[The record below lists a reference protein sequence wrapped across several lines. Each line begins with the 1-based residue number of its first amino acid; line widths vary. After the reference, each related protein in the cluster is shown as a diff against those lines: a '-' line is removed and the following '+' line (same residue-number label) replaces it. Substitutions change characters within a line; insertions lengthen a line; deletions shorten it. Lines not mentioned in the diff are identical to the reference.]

1 MTTTDQ
7 QGFFQWTSSQNVSD
21 DLLGKS
27 VEEIREILKERGHKN
42 LGVLMQQL
50 EHDFNIGTVIRNC
63 NAFGCT
69 NVYYYGP
76 SKKWDKRGSVGV
88 YHYTPAKYLSTL
100 EQVRELRQRHTLV
113 ALEQGEDS
121 VSIHDFD
128 WPTNALIVIGEERD
142 GVCPELLELCD
153 RKVFIP
159 QRGSVRSLNAGV
171 ASGLAL
177 FSYDSQHSKRK

>member
-1 MTTTDQ
+1 MTTATSQTDNK
-7 QGFFQWTSSQNVSD
+7 GFFSWTQNV
-21 DLLGKS
+21 GNEFKGQS
-27 VEEIREILKERGHKN
+27 VEEIRKTLRERGHSN
-42 LGVLMQQL
+42 LAVLMQQL

-88 YHYTPAKYLSTL
+88 YHYTPAQYLSTL
-100 EQVRELRQRHTLV
+100 EEVKKLREKYLFV
-113 ALEQGEDS
+113 GLEQGEDS

-128 WPTNALIVIGEERD
+128 WPKDTMILIGEERD
-142 GVCPELLELCD
+142 GLSPELLEFCD
-153 RKVFIP
+153 HKVFIP
-159 QRGSVRSLNAGV
+159 QKGSVRSLNAGV

-177 FSYDSQHSKRK
+177 FSYDSQHRK